1 VQNHAYARAPD
12 LSLLATSP
20 DNAMINAMP
29 ILTTLIYTL
38 IFLCVP
44 AGMLYLAH
52 HQRWA
57 EKLGLILLCYLA
69 GLLVGNAGW
78 VPEGAQA
85 VQQSVSEITVA
96 LALPMLLFTLD
107 IRQWSKMAGKAM
119 LSMLFATT
127 SVVTLATVL
136 FYIFKE
142 EGVVT
147 TSHLAAMS
155 VGLYTGGTPN
165 LAAIKTALDIPHS
178 QYILF
183 HSLDTVI
190 GGAYLLLM
198 LTVGIPVF
206 RHLLG
211 KPEVQVDSAAV
222 DANMF
227 DEESYAAMLRSENL
241 LQLVKILILGVLVLA
256 ASLGLSELAKNVFS
270 IENNSALT
278 IIFLTTLGMALSF
291 NARVRALALSYKTG
305 MYLIYVFCFAV
316 ATMARLDDLAAVS
329 FSISVFVFGT
339 VAGSLFLHAMLC
351 KLAGVDSDT
360 FMVTSVSAI
369 CSPPFV
375 PLLVKALGNPS
386 TMLSGMTTGIIGY
399 ALGNY
404 LGISLALL
412 LQA

>member
-1 VQNHAYARAPD
+1 M
-12 LSLLATSP
+12 
-20 DNAMINAMP
+20 AMMDQMAIV
-29 ILTTLIYTL
+29 YTF
-38 IFLCVP
+38 IFLFAP

-57 EKLGLILLCYLA
+57 QKLGVILLCYLA
-69 GLLVGNAGW
+69 GLLVGNMGL
-78 VPEGAQA
+78 VPEAAAG

-107 IRQWSKMAGKAM
+107 IRQWSKMAGTAM

-136 FYIFKE
+136 FYIFRG
-142 EGVVT
+142 EGVET
-147 TSHLAAMS
+147 SSHLAAMS

-165 LAAIKTALDIPHS
+165 LAAIKAALEIPHS
-178 QYILF
+178 QYIIF

-198 LTVGIPVF
+198 LTVGIPLF
-206 RHLLG
+206 RSFLG
-211 KPEVQVDSAAV
+211 RPATQDDMADMRAHT
-222 DANMF
+222 F
-227 DEESYAAMLRSENL
+227 DEENYAPLFRRENL
-241 LQLVKILILGVLVLA
+241 PQVAKILMLSTLVLA
-256 ASLGLSELAKNVFS
+256 GSLGLSELAKIVFHV
-270 IENNSALT
+270 ENTSALT

-291 NARVRALALSYKTG
+291 SGRVRTLALSYKTG
-305 MYLIYVFCFAV
+305 MYLIYVFCFSV
-316 ATMARLDDLAAVS
+316 ATLASLDDLAELS
-329 FSISVFVFGT
+329 LSITLFVFGT

-375 PLLVKALGNPS
+375 PLLVKALGNPGVL
-386 TMLSGMTTGIIGY
+386 LSGMTTGIIGY
-399 ALGNY
+399 ALGNN
-404 LGISLALL
+404 LGISLALF
-412 LQA
+412 LQS